1 MGCPS
6 RSSCGAPNSLKVRR
20 VMFYDAHVARQAG
33 VIAILTR
40 RPCNLSSYSNG
51 GGPVQG
57 RRRQY
62 PIKRRSNMSSMAV
75 ALPIL
80 PGKTAEWQK
89 LIGDLTSQ
97 RRGELD
103 GFHRRFGFTRANW
116 YLNQTPGG

>member
-1 MGCPS
+1 
-6 RSSCGAPNSLKVRR
+6 
-20 VMFYDAHVARQAG
+20 
-33 VIAILTR
+33 
-40 RPCNLSSYSNG
+40 
-51 GGPVQG
+51 
-57 RRRQY
+57 
-62 PIKRRSNMSSMAV
+62 MSSMAV

-116 YLNQTPGG
+116 YLNQTPGGDVAIVVLEGPNAEAGFGQWAMSQDPFDVFFKREVGALYGIDFSQPPAGPAPEMVYEYRSDNGHA